1 MRLIAIEEHFIT
13 PHGLAVS
20 ERLGRLGAPIQM
32 WAERLANLG
41 EGRLADMDAA
51 GIDVQVLSTPAVGI
65 EDLDPADSVRTSKD
79 VNDVLAKAIADLP
92 QRFAGFAVLP
102 TPDPPAAAEELER
115 TVTEL
120 GFKGAL
126 INGHTRGRFL
136 DDQTFWPIF
145 ERAEALDVP
154 IYLHPTPP
162 PAPVREAYY
171 SGLEGIVGDILALA
185 GWGWHCETGLHS
197 LRLVLGG
204 VFDRFP
210 RLHVIIGHMGEN
222 IPFSLAR
229 ADQVLTPFAKHLQR
243 SVADYF
249 YENFYITTSGYFTFA
264 PLLCALMVLGAD
276 RIIFS
281 VDYPFSDNVEGS
293 AFLNAAPIN
302 PADREK
308 IAHGNAERLLR
319 I

>member
-1 MRLIAIEEHFIT
+1 MRVIAIEEHFMT
-13 PHGLAVS
+13 PEGFALT
-20 ERLGRLGAPIQM
+20 EKLGRIGAPIHM
-32 WAERLANLG
+32 WAEKLGDLG
-41 EGRLADMDAA
+41 EGRLAEMDKA
-51 GIDVQVLSTPAVGI
+51 GIDVQVLSTPAVGV
-65 EDLDPADSVRTSKD
+65 EELDPVESVKMSKEI
-79 VNDVLAKAIADLP
+79 NDVLAKAVADHP
-92 QRFAGFAVLP
+92 ERFAGFAVLP
-102 TPDPPAAAEELER
+102 TLDATAAAEELER

-136 DDQTFWPIF
+136 DDQAFWPIF

-162 PAPVREAYY
+162 PPAVMEAYY
-171 SGLEGIVGDILALA
+171 SGLGMVGNVLALA
-185 GWGWHCETGLHS
+185 GWGWHCETGLHA

-210 RLHVIIGHMGEN
+210 KLNVIIGHMGEN

-229 ADQVLTPFAKHLQR
+229 ADQVLSPFAGLQR
-243 SVADYF
+243 SIADYF
-249 YENFYITTSGYFTFA
+249 QENFYITTSGYFTFA
-264 PLLCALMVLGAD
+264 PLLCSLMVLGAD

-281 VDYPFSDNVEGS
+281 VDYPFSDNMEGR
-293 AFLNAAPIN
+293 AFLDAAPIN

-308 IAHGNAERLLR
+308 IAHGNVERLLR
-319 I
+319 M